1 VRSQALQPVAGVADA
16 SDGRVSNVEGDI
28 AESARWN
35 HNILDHRL
43 LLDAVPLGARVLDE
57 PREGTP
63 GDPAYGAA

>member
-1 VRSQALQPVAGVADA
+1 MPFADHLAKRSRSRHERRLATQ
-16 SDGRVSNVEGDI
+16 GDI
-28 AESARWN
+28 AESERWN
-35 HNILDHRL
+35 HNIHYHRL